1 MKNIYTRE
9 EYEALRRRCDTYAEA
24 NLEQQKT
31 LEKLRDE
38 VAYFRT
44 ENDRLKAE
52 LSAMHNTMQIV
63 VGDNN
68 TRYQK
73 QNDEVDRLR
82 RRLKDHGIAPGD

>member
-1 MKNIYTRE
+1 MPNTYTRD
-9 EYEALRRRCDTYAEA
+9 EYEKVRRRADAYAEA
-24 NLEQQKT
+24 NLEQQKVM
-31 LEKLRDE
+31 EKLRNE
-38 VAYFRT
+38 AAFYRA

-52 LSAMHNTMQIV
+52 LASLHGTMQIV

-82 RRLKDHGIAPGD
+82 KLLKDHGIDPRG